1 MATPKQHLHPYLSDQ
16 TFCNLT
22 GLSEG
27 LGKTLICTTCKGN
40 IVEDDK
46 RLGLIEHML
55 FGVLKITH
63 EIYSR
68 LKMASLGFPL
78 EQPSIIVPDT
88 EIEENKGEVDGRV
101 EETLVS
107 VVKPRD
113 WLAKLKRQSSATAT
127 KYDRHV
133 R

>member
-1 MATPKQHLHPYLSDQ
+1 MVTPNQHLHQVLSDP

-27 LGKTLICTTCKGN
+27 ILNAIRCDTCKAT
-40 IVEDDK
+40 IVHEGD
-46 RLGLIEHML
+46 RIELIEHML

-68 LKMASLGFPL
+68 MRIAPPGFPL

-88 EIEENKGEVDGRV
+88 GNEENKGEVEVRI
-101 EETLVS
+101 EETPLS
-107 VVKPRD
+107 VRK
-113 WLAKLKRQSSATAT
+113 
-127 KYDRHV
+127 H
-133 R
+133 